1 VTCCHDLSINIVLHD
16 LTNSSKQFVN
26 KLVALSISISYTVDM
41 DKFNEFV
48 SSCGG
53 ARKAAQALDVSES
66 LISLIKLGQR
76 NISYRQAQKIESI
89 TSGRISRKDLRPDIY
104 G

>member
-1 VTCCHDLSINIVLHD
+1 
-16 LTNSSKQFVN
+16 
-26 KLVALSISISYTVDM
+26 M

-48 SSCGG
+48 NSCGG